1 VEAHAK
7 DAEEGMWWRVNV
19 EEGTQWRADE
29 EEEQA
34 PMGVGK

>member
-7 DAEEGMWWRVNV
+7 DAEEGMWWRANV

-29 EEEQA
+29 EEERA